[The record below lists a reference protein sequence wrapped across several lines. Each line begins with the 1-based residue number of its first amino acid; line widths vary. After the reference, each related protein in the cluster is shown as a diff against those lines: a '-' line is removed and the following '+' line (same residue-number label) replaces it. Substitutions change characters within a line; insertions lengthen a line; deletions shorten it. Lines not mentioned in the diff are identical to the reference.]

1 MRLIPNRESGPWQ
14 TRRQADRAVYY
25 SRLIHGTGHALLGF
39 MSALVP
45 TGVGEVA
52 PQFRAL
58 LPLEDLGLVSS
69 SHMVAHNDP

>member
-1 MRLIPNRESGPWQ
+1 MPLLLLLACHIPLCGWGNEAGAGSGLDQ
-14 TRRQADRAVYY
+14 MLQSRR
-25 SRLIHGTGHALLGF
+25 F
-39 MSALVP
+39 VP